1 MGFSRNR
8 CRLILIFIMV
18 AVWVVQASASADG
31 DKVYMVPIQGEITP
45 AMAAFVEKQVELANA
60 EGARGILFV
69 ISTLGG
75 RVDAAFNIKEAILR
89 SEVPTAVYIA
99 DRAESAGALIS
110 IAADSIIMAPG
121 SHMGSAEPIPYS
133 EKNVAAVSGE
143 FRSTAELKG
152 RDPQIA
158 AGMVD
163 KSIAIPG
170 IKEKGSLLDLTAQE
184 AIRYGYADAIADD
197 VNEALSHLGWEDW
210 QIYEVKPDFK
220 VRIAQFLTRTDVSS
234 FLLLGAMIAMLIEAF
249 VPGFGVPGIIGIICF
264 GLYLG
269 GNFLAGYTEWWSVIL
284 FIIGLILL
292 AIELAVPGFGVFGI
306 TGIAAILAGLI
317 FSASDPVK
325 GMISVGVALL
335 AAIVVVPILYRV
347 FGGPRLFK
355 KLVLTEQ
362 VVAKDDNGPMQ
373 QPQIAQLVGKSG
385 IVITALRPAGIVE
398 IEGIKYDVMSD
409 GEYILPGEKVKVVE
423 AIGSKIVVAR
433 L

>member
-45 AMAAFVEKQVELANA
+45 AMAAFVEKQVDLANA

>member
-1 MGFSRNR
+1 MNR
-8 CRLILIFIMV
+8 YRLVLIIMI
-18 AVWVVQASASADG
+18 AVTWMAQMTTLADG
-31 DKVYMVPIQGEITP
+31 GKVYMVPIRGEITP
-45 AMAAFVEKQVELANA
+45 AMAAFVGKQVELANT

-69 ISTLGG
+69 VSTLGG
-75 RVDAAFNIKEAILR
+75 RVDAAFTIKDAILR
-89 SEVPTAVYIA
+89 SKVPTAVFIS

-133 EKNVAAVSGE
+133 EKNVAAISGE

-158 AGMVD
+158 AAMVD

-184 AIRYGYADAIADD
+184 AITYGYADAIAGD
-197 VNEALSHLGWEDW
+197 VDEALSHLGWADS
-210 QIYEVKPDFK
+210 QIYALEPDFK
-220 VRIAQFLTRTDVSS
+220 VRIAQLLTRTDISS
-234 FLLLGAMIAMLIEAF
+234 LLLLGAMIAVLIEVF
-249 VPGFGVPGIIGIICF
+249 VPGFGLPGIIGIICF

-269 GNFLAGYTEWWSVIL
+269 GNFLAGYTEWWSVML
-284 FIIGLILL
+284 FVIGLILL
-292 AIELAVPGFGVFGI
+292 AIELAVPGFGVIGI

-325 GMISVGVALL
+325 GMMSVGIALL
-335 AAIVVVPILYRV
+335 AVLVVVPILYKF

-362 VVAKDDNGPMQ
+362 VASAEDGGEPVQ
-373 QPQIAQLVGKSG
+373 QLQTVQLIGKSG
-385 IVITALRPAGIVE
+385 TVITALRPAGIVE
-398 IEGIKYDVMSD
+398 IEGVKYDVMSD
-409 GEYILPGEKVKVVE
+409 GEYILPGERVKVIDAV
-423 AIGSKIVVAR
+423 GSKIVVAR

>member
-45 AMAAFVEKQVELANA
+45 AMAAFVEKQVDLANA

-170 IKEKGSLLDLTAQE
+170 IKGKGSLLDLTAQE

-269 GNFLAGYTEWWSVIL
+269 GNFLAGYTEWWSVML

-373 QPQIAQLVGKSG
+373 QTQIAQLVGKSG